1 MMSTHRDPPT
11 WYALTKLH
19 PPIMRGDS
27 IRRPH
32 LEETLRSFVSTL
44 PLTLVSAPAGFGK
57 TTLLSA
63 LPLLLP
69 DHPLAWI
76 TLETEDNDPIRFISL
91 LATSLQRLHPECASA
106 VWPLIA
112 GGEMTQTVMKHA
124 VSILLNDIRQY
135 LPRPLILVLDDLH
148 FVTEPLV
155 HAAVGY
161 LLEQL
166 PPNLH
171 TVISTRHDPPLRLAR
186 LAFRG
191 QLGELRSAD
200 LGFSPQEADQLLND
214 TLKLKLSSQ
223 EVSALQKRTE
233 GWPSILCL
241 LAGPLGRMEDPEN
254 RAHLME
260 AMAKTDWQ
268 VLDYLSEEI
277 LTYLAPDV
285 RLFLLQTAILA
296 EMTPA
301 LCQAVTGRDDAA
313 QVLEGLY
320 KHNLAIAS
328 LNSDMGGEPVYRC
341 HALFSRLLRMRM
353 EREMSRQEII
363 ELHRR
368 AAQAQTIPGRAI
380 SHYLAAG
387 LWDQAAQLMVASGMQ
402 LLYRGM
408 AETVRKWYSG
418 LPEEIRSCQT
428 YLHILLARCEIH
440 RGEYAAAGLLL
451 DQARQTFLDAGDTKG
466 EGDALTSLITLCY
479 HFNDRES
486 AARHV
491 SRALSLPLSPM
502 GQMASQLAQ
511 AWLSMCASDW
521 DAACAY
527 LRAGLAIPYVTGDR
541 RADLIGVTYITAPM
555 LAMTACMPA
564 IERYCGEVVA
574 NALPD
579 TAWSLGAQ
587 EWGAWALLIRGKTG
601 EALKK
606 AESAADLRRR
616 LGGFPFVGNDL
627 PVLLSVLCLAREDR
641 VQAGLSADRL
651 LDMTSKDTIGSKGMA
666 MFYFHAAGRALAMLG
681 RFDEAAV
688 MVQKLDSIN
697 DSQPLTGYL
706 LCHLQALIALMT
718 GRAQEAEPA
727 LDKAVQLED
736 LLPIAHVG
744 GSARLLQARLLLDQG
759 KPDSACAAA
768 RPVISR
774 WMIAST
780 PGYILLD
787 GPVIKPVL
795 SLLARRRDACAAMM
809 LQLFSSGIPT
819 ADAPAPDQAQKPQPA
834 QAPAALL
841 TPRERDVLKLLVAG
855 RSNLQISAELFISNE
870 TVKSHVAHLLRKLD
884 VATRAQA
891 AIRARELGF

>member
-1 MMSTHRDPPT
+1 MLSTRRDAPT
-11 WYALTKLH
+11 WYALTKLY
-19 PPIMRGDS
+19 PPIVRTDS

-32 LEETLRSFVSTL
+32 LEEMLCRFVRTL

-57 TTLLSA
+57 TTLLSS

-76 TLETEDNDPIRFISL
+76 TLETEDNDPIRFIGL
-91 LATSLQRLHPECASA
+91 LATALQRLHPDCASA

-124 VSILLNDIRQY
+124 VSILMNDIRQH

-155 HAAVGY
+155 HTAVGY

-166 PPNLH
+166 PPKLH
-171 TVISTRHDPPLRLAR
+171 AVISTRHDPPLRLAR

-191 QLGELRSAD
+191 QLGELRSAE
-200 LGFSPQEADQLLND
+200 LGFSLKEAGQLLNGM
-214 TLKLKLSSQ
+214 LKLKLSNH

-241 LAGPLGRMEDPEN
+241 LAGPLGRMENPEN
-254 RAHLME
+254 RAQLME
-260 AMAKTDWQ
+260 AMAKADWQ
-268 VLDYLSEEI
+268 VMDYLSEEI

-296 EMTPA
+296 EMTPS

-328 LNSDMGGEPVYRC
+328 LNSDMGGEAVYRC
-341 HALFSRLLRMRM
+341 HALFSRLLKLRM
-353 EREMSRQEII
+353 ERELSGQEIK

-368 AAQAQTIPGRAI
+368 AALAQTIPGRAI

-387 LWDQAAQLMVASGMQ
+387 LWDQAAQLMVVSGMQ

-408 AETVRKWYSG
+408 AETVRNWYSG
-418 LPEEIRSCQT
+418 LPEEIRSSQT

-451 DQARQTFLDAGDTKG
+451 DQARQTFLNRGDTKG

-479 HFNDRES
+479 HWNDRES
-486 AARHV
+486 AAKHV
-491 SRALSLPLSPM
+491 ARALSLPLSPM
-502 GQMASQLAQ
+502 GQMAAHLAQ
-511 AWLSMCASDW
+511 AWLSMCAADW
-521 DAACAY
+521 QAACAY
-527 LRAGLAIPYVTGDR
+527 LREGLVIPYATGDR

-555 LAMTACMPA
+555 IAMTECMPT

-587 EWGAWALLIRGKTG
+587 EWGAWALLLRGKAE

-606 AESAADLRRR
+606 AETAAALRAR

-627 PVLLSVLCLAREDR
+627 PVLLSVLYLAQGDT
-641 VQAGLSADRL
+641 QAAGCMADRL
-651 LDMTSKDTIGSKGMA
+651 LTMAARDTINSKGMA
-666 MFYFHAAGRALAMLG
+666 MFYFHAAGRALALLG

-688 MVQKLDSIN
+688 MAQKLAALT
-697 DSQPLTGYL
+697 DSQPLTSYL
-706 LCHLQALIALMT
+706 LCHLQALTALLT
-718 GRAQEAEPA
+718 GREAEAQAA
-727 LDKAVQLED
+727 LDKAVKLEG
-736 LLPIAHVG
+736 LLPIAHIG
-744 GSARLLQARLLLDQG
+744 GSACLLQARLLLDQG
-759 KPDSACAAA
+759 NPDSACAAA

-774 WMIAST
+774 WMTDST

-787 GPVIKPVL
+787 GPFIKPVL
-795 SLLARRRDACAAMM
+795 SLLCRRKDACAAMM
-809 LQLFSSGIPT
+809 LQLFAHDIPD
-819 ADAPAPDQAQKPQPA
+819 ADAPAPVHADKTVPA
-834 QAPAALL
+834 EVLSKLL
-841 TPRERDVLKLLVAG
+841 TPREREVLRLLVAG

-884 VATRAQA
+884 VTSRTQA
-891 AIRARELGF
+891 AIRARELGY

>member
-1 MMSTHRDPPT
+1 MLSTRRDTPT

-19 PPIMRGDS
+19 PPIVRNDT
-27 IRRPH
+27 IARQH
-32 LEETLRSFVSTL
+32 LEEMLCRYVSAL

-57 TTLLSA
+57 TTLLSS

-69 DHPLAWI
+69 DYPLAWI
-76 TLETEDNDPIRFISL
+76 TLETEDNDPIRFIGL
-91 LATSLQRLHPECASA
+91 LATSLQRLHPDCGSS

-112 GGEMTQTVMKHA
+112 GGEMSATVMKHA
-124 VSILLNDIRQY
+124 VSILMNDMRQY
-135 LPRPLILVLDDLH
+135 LPQPLILVLDDLH

-155 HAAVGY
+155 HTAVGY

-171 TVISTRHDPPLRLAR
+171 VVISTRHDPPLRLAR

-200 LGFSPQEADQLLND
+200 LGFSLKEANQLLND
-214 TLKLKLSSQ
+214 TLKLRLSDT
-223 EVSALQKRTE
+223 EVSALQQRTE

-241 LAGPLGRMEDPEN
+241 LAGPLGRMENPEN
-254 RAHLME
+254 RAQLME
-260 AMAKTDWQ
+260 AMAKTNWQ
-268 VLDYLSEEI
+268 VLDYLTEEI
-277 LTYLAPDV
+277 LAYLAQDV

-296 EMTPA
+296 EMTPT

-313 QVLEGLY
+313 LVLEGLY

-328 LNSDMGGEPVYRC
+328 LNTDAGAEPVYRC
-341 HALFSRLLRMRM
+341 HALFSQLLKLRM
-353 EREMSRQEII
+353 ERELGREEII

-368 AAQAQTIPGRAI
+368 AALAQTIPGRAI

-418 LPEEIRSCQT
+418 LPEEIRRCQT

-451 DQARQTFLDAGDTKG
+451 DQARLTFLDTGDTKG
-466 EGDALTSLITLCY
+466 EGDALTSLITICY
-479 HFNDRES
+479 HWNDRES
-486 AARHV
+486 AAKHV
-491 SRALSLPLSPM
+491 ARALQLPLSPM
-502 GQMASQLAQ
+502 GQMAARLAQ
-511 AWLSMCASDW
+511 AWLSMCVADW
-521 DAACAY
+521 EAACTH
-527 LRAGLAIPYVTGDR
+527 LREGLTIPYATGDR

-555 LAMTACMPA
+555 IAMTACMPA

-587 EWGAWALLIRGKTG
+587 EWGAWALLLRGKPE
-601 EALKK
+601 EALSR
-606 AESAADLRRR
+606 AEAAADLRQR

-627 PVLLSVLCLAREDR
+627 PVLLSVLYLARGDT
-641 VQAGLSADRL
+641 QAAGRAANKLVA
-651 LDMTSKDTIGSKGMA
+651 MTARDTIGSKGMA

-681 RFDEAAV
+681 RYDEARIMA
-688 MVQKLDSIN
+688 QKLAALTDSH
-697 DSQPLTGYL
+697 PLTSYL
-706 LCHLQALIALMT
+706 LSHLQALIALLT
-718 GRAQEAEPA
+718 NHKAEAEA
-727 LDKAVQLED
+727 AIEKAVELESR
-736 LLPIAHVG
+736 LPTAHIG
-744 GSARLLQARLLLDQG
+744 GSARLLQARLLLDQM

-774 WMIAST
+774 WMVAAT

-795 SLLARRRDACAAMM
+795 SLLSRRKDACAAMM
-809 LQLFSSGIPT
+809 LQLFLRGIPT
-819 ADAPAPDQAQKPQPA
+819 AFAPDPVQAQKPSHVQPLTE
-834 QAPAALL
+834 LL
-841 TPRERDVLKLLVAG
+841 TPRERDVLRLLVAG

-884 VATRAQA
+884 VASRAQA